1 MRVLVTGGAGFIG
14 SHLSERLLA
23 RGDEVV
29 VLDDLST
36 GSMEN
41 VQHLVGADGF
51 RHHIGSA
58 LDEPLVAELMDS
70 VDCAVHLAAA
80 VGVRLIVERPT
91 HTIETNVGATENV
104 LKAAS
109 KQRRPVLVASTSE
122 VYGKSASVPFA
133 EDDDLHLGP
142 TTRSR
147 WSYACSK
154 ALDEWVAFAYHREKG
169 VPVVCVRFFNTVGP
183 RQVGRY
189 GMVVP
194 NLVTQALLGKPITV
208 YGDGEQTRC
217 FGHVQDAVEASL
229 RLLGSDVAV
238 GHVFNVGSDREV
250 TINQLAELVKERT
263 GSSSEIVRVPYE
275 QAYAEGFED
284 MPRRVPDLAKL
295 ERVTGFRPRTS
306 LEQIIDDVV
315 AELRSK
321 GVGGA

>member
-1 MRVLVTGGAGFIG
+1 M
-14 SHLSERLLA
+14 
-23 RGDEVV
+23 
-29 VLDDLST
+29 
-36 GSMEN
+36 
-41 VQHLVGADGF
+41 
-51 RHHIGSA
+51 
-58 LDEPLVAELMDS
+58 
-70 VDCAVHLAAA
+70 
-80 VGVRLIVERPT
+80 ERPT

-154 ALDEWVAFAYHREKG
+154 ALDEWLAFAYHREKG

-194 NLVTQALLGKPITV
+194 NFVTQALLGKPITV